1 MFYTQFLKI
10 CKARGVKPTPLIKEL
25 GFSSGNLKKWADG
38 GSINAETL
46 VKLSRYFDVPMDY
59 FFEED
64 DAKLQEQ
71 TKQDVSRLQQEKNAY
86 EQSVLEKAMQML
98 QQILKTDK
106 CPTERAMRLESF
118 AEQKGFL
125 QEFEKAEEER
135 AKRLADNNS
144 PIKYNSALFF
154 ERFTALCKERRI
166 KPSPLLR
173 SFGHSATNLQKWSN
187 GGSVTSDILVEL
199 ANYFQVPIG
208 YFFEDSNASNGSD
221 KMQAFNAEKD

>member
-10 CKARGVKPTPLIKEL
+10 CKARGVKPTPVIKSL
-25 GFSSGNLKKWADG
+25 GYSAGNIRKWAEGATVNSD
-38 GSINAETL
+38 ILA
-46 VKLSRYFDVPMDY
+46 KLSNYFNVPVDY

-64 DAKLQEQ
+64 DTKLQEQ
-71 TKQDVSRLQQEKNAY
+71 AKQDVSRLQQEKNNY
-86 EQSVLEKAMQML
+86 EQAVLDKAIQML
-98 QQILKTDK
+98 RQILKTDK

-187 GGSVTSDILVEL
+187 GGSVTSDVLVEL

-221 KMQAFNAEKD
+221 KKQAFNAEKD